1 MKMDP
6 SHSLKRGAEMMD
18 DQKIENQLNLA
29 LEATEEER
37 KKSLVLE
44 TGYDPEEKTWEL
56 IVKYSGNLDT
66 IVPDAIRVT
75 RLINEYAILVVPES
89 LIESLAQRPEIEYIE
104 KPKRLFFA
112 RAEGKRASC
121 MTPVQ
126 RPPLSLSGRGIL
138 VAVLD
143 SGVDYRH
150 EEFRNPDGSSR
161 ILAYWDQSV
170 PGNPPEGY
178 YIGSEFTKEQIDAA
192 LAGGEDKPAAQ
203 SGEGLSASQD
213 VSGHGTGVL
222 AIAAGNGGVAYESG
236 ILAVKLG
243 VPREDGF
250 PRTTELM
257 QGLDYVIRKAREY
270 LMPVAVNISFGN
282 TYGSHT
288 GSSLLET
295 YMDDVSALWKSVIC
309 VGSGNEGAGGGHT
322 SGRLQNG
329 MQENVEF
336 TVGPYELVMNLQI
349 WKNYEDV
356 FDIYLMHPNGI
367 SAGPFYE
374 ETPVQRYRMGN
385 TEVLVYFGAPS
396 PYSVNQEIYLDFIPQ
411 NEYVDSGIWRIRLV
425 SRQITEGTYQMWMP
439 GSSVVGADTRF
450 LNPVETNTLTIP
462 STARKVITVGA
473 YRASADAYADF
484 SGRGETE
491 RKPSLVAPG
500 TNILTASPGGGY
512 VRQTGTSFATPFVTG
527 AAALLMQYGITDGND
542 PYLYGEKVRAYLQ
555 RGAQPLTAF
564 QEYPNATVGWGKLCV
579 EKSIPN

>member
-1 MKMDP
+1 
-6 SHSLKRGAEMMD
+6 
-18 DQKIENQLNLA
+18 
-29 LEATEEER
+29 
-37 KKSLVLE
+37 
-44 TGYDPEEKTWEL
+44 
-56 IVKYSGNLDT
+56 
-66 IVPDAIRVT
+66 
-75 RLINEYAILVVPES
+75 
-89 LIESLAQRPEIEYIE
+89 
-104 KPKRLFFA
+104 
-112 RAEGKRASC
+112 
-121 MTPVQ
+121 
-126 RPPLSLSGRGIL
+126 
-138 VAVLD
+138 
-143 SGVDYRH
+143 
-150 EEFRNPDGSSR
+150 
-161 ILAYWDQSV
+161 
-170 PGNPPEGY
+170 
-178 YIGSEFTKEQIDAA
+178 
-192 LAGGEDKPAAQ
+192 
-203 SGEGLSASQD
+203 
-213 VSGHGTGVL
+213 
-222 AIAAGNGGVAYESG
+222 
-236 ILAVKLG
+236 
-243 VPREDGF
+243 
-250 PRTTELM
+250 
-257 QGLDYVIRKAREY
+257 
-270 LMPVAVNISFGN
+270 
-282 TYGSHT
+282 
-288 GSSLLET
+288 
-295 YMDDVSALWKSVIC
+295 MDDVSALWKSVIC

-374 ETPVQRYRMGN
+374 GTPVQRYRMGN

-411 NEYVDSGIWRIRLV
+411 NVYVDSGIWRIRLV

-555 RGAQPLTAF
+555 RGAQPLPAF

>member
-1 MKMDP
+1 
-6 SHSLKRGAEMMD
+6 MD

-374 ETPVQRYRMGN
+374 GTPVQRYRMGN
-385 TEVLVYFGAPS
+385 TEGLGYFGAPS

-411 NEYVDSGIWRIRLV
+411 N
-425 SRQITEGTYQMWMP
+425 
-439 GSSVVGADTRF
+439 
-450 LNPVETNTLTIP
+450 
-462 STARKVITVGA
+462 
-473 YRASADAYADF
+473 
-484 SGRGETE
+484 
-491 RKPSLVAPG
+491 
-500 TNILTASPGGGY
+500 
-512 VRQTGTSFATPFVTG
+512 
-527 AAALLMQYGITDGND
+527 
-542 PYLYGEKVRAYLQ
+542 
-555 RGAQPLTAF
+555 
-564 QEYPNATVGWGKLCV
+564 
-579 EKSIPN
+579 

>member
-1 MKMDP
+1 
-6 SHSLKRGAEMMD
+6 MD

-104 KPKRLFFA
+104 KPKRMFFA

-203 SGEGLSASQD
+203 SGEG
-213 VSGHGTGVL
+213 
-222 AIAAGNGGVAYESG
+222 
-236 ILAVKLG
+236 
-243 VPREDGF
+243 
-250 PRTTELM
+250 
-257 QGLDYVIRKAREY
+257 
-270 LMPVAVNISFGN
+270 
-282 TYGSHT
+282 
-288 GSSLLET
+288 
-295 YMDDVSALWKSVIC
+295 
-309 VGSGNEGAGGGHT
+309 
-322 SGRLQNG
+322 
-329 MQENVEF
+329 
-336 TVGPYELVMNLQI
+336 
-349 WKNYEDV
+349 
-356 FDIYLMHPNGI
+356 
-367 SAGPFYE
+367 
-374 ETPVQRYRMGN
+374 
-385 TEVLVYFGAPS
+385 
-396 PYSVNQEIYLDFIPQ
+396 
-411 NEYVDSGIWRIRLV
+411 
-425 SRQITEGTYQMWMP
+425 
-439 GSSVVGADTRF
+439 
-450 LNPVETNTLTIP
+450 
-462 STARKVITVGA
+462 
-473 YRASADAYADF
+473 
-484 SGRGETE
+484 
-491 RKPSLVAPG
+491 
-500 TNILTASPGGGY
+500 
-512 VRQTGTSFATPFVTG
+512 
-527 AAALLMQYGITDGND
+527 
-542 PYLYGEKVRAYLQ
+542 
-555 RGAQPLTAF
+555 
-564 QEYPNATVGWGKLCV
+564 
-579 EKSIPN
+579 

>member
-1 MKMDP
+1 
-6 SHSLKRGAEMMD
+6 MD

>member
-1 MKMDP
+1 M
-6 SHSLKRGAEMMD
+6 
-18 DQKIENQLNLA
+18 
-29 LEATEEER
+29 
-37 KKSLVLE
+37 
-44 TGYDPEEKTWEL
+44 
-56 IVKYSGNLDT
+56 
-66 IVPDAIRVT
+66 
-75 RLINEYAILVVPES
+75 
-89 LIESLAQRPEIEYIE
+89 IESLAQRPEIEYIE
-104 KPKRLFFA
+104 KPKRMFFA

-222 AIAAGNGGVAYESG
+222 AIAAGKGGVAYESG

-374 ETPVQRYRMGN
+374 GTPVQRYRMGN

-396 PYSVNQEIYLDFIPQ
+396 PYSVNQEIYLH
-411 NEYVDSGIWRIRLV
+411 
-425 SRQITEGTYQMWMP
+425 
-439 GSSVVGADTRF
+439 
-450 LNPVETNTLTIP
+450 
-462 STARKVITVGA
+462 
-473 YRASADAYADF
+473 
-484 SGRGETE
+484 
-491 RKPSLVAPG
+491 
-500 TNILTASPGGGY
+500 
-512 VRQTGTSFATPFVTG
+512 
-527 AAALLMQYGITDGND
+527 
-542 PYLYGEKVRAYLQ
+542 
-555 RGAQPLTAF
+555 
-564 QEYPNATVGWGKLCV
+564 
-579 EKSIPN
+579 

>member
-1 MKMDP
+1 MHTENG
-6 SHSLKRGAEMMD
+6 SAHSLKRGVEMTD

-178 YIGSEFTKEQIDAA
+178 YIGSEFTKEHIDAA

-282 TYGSHT
+282 TYGSH
-288 GSSLLET
+288 E
-295 YMDDVSALWKSVIC
+295 
-309 VGSGNEGAGGGHT
+309 
-322 SGRLQNG
+322 
-329 MQENVEF
+329 
-336 TVGPYELVMNLQI
+336 PYN
-349 WKNYEDV
+349 
-356 FDIYLMHPNGI
+356 
-367 SAGPFYE
+367 
-374 ETPVQRYRMGN
+374 
-385 TEVLVYFGAPS
+385 
-396 PYSVNQEIYLDFIPQ
+396 
-411 NEYVDSGIWRIRLV
+411 
-425 SRQITEGTYQMWMP
+425 
-439 GSSVVGADTRF
+439 
-450 LNPVETNTLTIP
+450 
-462 STARKVITVGA
+462 
-473 YRASADAYADF
+473 
-484 SGRGETE
+484 
-491 RKPSLVAPG
+491 
-500 TNILTASPGGGY
+500 
-512 VRQTGTSFATPFVTG
+512 
-527 AAALLMQYGITDGND
+527 
-542 PYLYGEKVRAYLQ
+542 
-555 RGAQPLTAF
+555 
-564 QEYPNATVGWGKLCV
+564 
-579 EKSIPN
+579 

>member
-374 ETPVQRYRMGN
+374 GTPVQRYRMGN

-555 RGAQPLTAF
+555 RGAQPLPAF
-564 QEYPNATVGWGKLCV
+564 QKYPNATVGWGKLCV

>member
-1 MKMDP
+1 
-6 SHSLKRGAEMMD
+6 MD

-555 RGAQPLTAF
+555 RGAQPLPAF

>member
-1 MKMDP
+1 MYTLYRISRFIGLNSCIAVLLQGGGVRNRAFHFAFP
-6 SHSLKRGAEMMD
+6 G
-18 DQKIENQLNLA
+18 ICNGIYNQLS
-29 LEATEEER
+29 R
-37 KKSLVLE
+37 KYGKF
-44 TGYDPEEKTWEL
+44 L
-56 IVKYSGNLDT
+56 IYPYFLYK
-66 IVPDAIRVT
+66 
-75 RLINEYAILVVPES
+75 
-89 LIESLAQRPEIEYIE
+89 IEYIE

-178 YIGSEFTKEQIDAA
+178 YIGSEFTREQIDAV
-192 LAGGEDKPAAQ
+192 LSGGEDKPAAQ

-222 AIAAGNGGVAYESG
+222 AIAAGKGGVAYESG

-374 ETPVQRYRMGN
+374 GTPVQRYRMGN

-555 RGAQPLTAF
+555 RGAQPLPAF